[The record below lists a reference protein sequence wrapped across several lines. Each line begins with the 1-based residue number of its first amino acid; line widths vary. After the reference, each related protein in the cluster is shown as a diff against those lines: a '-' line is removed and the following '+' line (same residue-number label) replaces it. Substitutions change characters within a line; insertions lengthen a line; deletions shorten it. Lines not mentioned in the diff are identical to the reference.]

1 MEKTLALRYEDD
13 FENGAET
20 VEIVFGIV
28 LAVGLGAALIAF
40 QGVILDA
47 LSTAKETVSLTFGKL
62 ASGEVG

>member
-40 QGVILDA
+40 QGVILEA
-47 LSTAKETVSLTFGKL
+47 LEVAKDTVSNTFGKL
-62 ASGEVG
+62 ASGTVG

>member
-1 MEKTLALRYEDD
+1 MEKTFALRYEDD

-47 LSTAKETVSLTFGKL
+47 LETAKVTVDSTFGKL
-62 ASGEVG
+62 ASGNVG